1 MKLVSGVVVF
11 GATITLCAA
20 AGLEAKVLPKTAELV
35 PAETVLLVE
44 ADDFGRLRRQ
54 FEKTSIYELWK
65 EPAMSGFVEKL
76 RSKWHER
83 LAGEQDDLLATM
95 PQGMAGAI
103 LGLEILPSGRL
114 AFALV
119 LNERSKDATEPPI
132 LVISQWA
139 GDVDKIREQ
148 VEKATEKL
156 TDRGVHISKQDYRD
170 VTIVTTTEE
179 LKPVEVKDWA
189 NYDPDK
195 GPVGTKTVQRPP
207 LKTSYCF
214 IDDCLIVS
222 ADAELVKFVVAHIE
236 GASGPAL
243 AGDPDYTAAMAAV
256 GPNHDIDIYVNIKQL
271 VKTAGQEDDTGRAQ
285 ATLTS
290 MGFDNVSGIGCSV
303 AVATDPGGSWT
314 GKMFVKINGA
324 KRGICKMLDLV
335 SAPVRAPRFVPSS
348 AYSMMFVNIDIKKAY
363 DELYNVISKLSPAS
377 AAAMNTPLLPA
388 SPDGEAAVELKSG
401 LIDYLGSQV
410 VIAQSM
416 KKPFESHKMPTETL
430 FAVGVRDRVGLE
442 KSLSLLHSR
451 FVGSN
456 DPDARRELLGHTIY
470 ILKLGN
476 FPFFGGAA
484 TPMQAGAG
492 LQVRKEP
499 SMAFTVTDGHLIIA
513 AEPSVEQAIRMLSGT
528 KATSLGSAGW
538 FSAAGAAM
546 PSVAGVAV
554 FEDSAASTELL
565 WWMLK
570 QSAESSGGLRMG
582 PASYMLGAAGIG
594 DWADFTLLPEF
605 DAVRKYFGSSVMY
618 GVSRADG
625 FFFESKYLNR
635 VQPTGR

>member
-1 MKLVSGVVVF
+1 MKIAAGAVVF
-11 GATITLCAA
+11 GVSITLCAA
-20 AGLEAKVLPKTAELV
+20 AGIEAKALPKTAELV
-35 PAETVLLVE
+35 PAETALLVE
-44 ADDFGRLRRQ
+44 TDDFGLLRRQ
-54 FEKTSIYELWK
+54 FEKTTLNGLWK

-76 RSKWHER
+76 RSKWSER
-83 LAGEQDDLLATM
+83 FAGKQDDLLAT
-95 PQGMAGAI
+95 I
-103 LGLEILPSGRL
+103 LGLEIMPSGRL

-119 LNERSKDATEPPI
+119 LDEQSKDADEPPI

-148 VEKATEKL
+148 VEKVTEKL
-156 TDRGVHISKQDYRD
+156 ADRGVHISRADYRD

-179 LKPVEVKDWA
+179 QKPVEVKDWE
-189 NYDPDK
+189 NFDPDK

-222 ADAELVKFVVAHIE
+222 AKAELIKFVVAHIE

-243 AGDPDYTAAMAAV
+243 AGDVDYTTAMGAV

-271 VKTAGQEDDTGRAQ
+271 VKTVGQEDDTSRMQ
-285 ATLTS
+285 ASLTS

-303 AVATDPGGSWT
+303 AVAREPGSSWA

-335 SAPVRAPRFVPSS
+335 SAPVRAPRFVPPS
-348 AYSMMFVNIDIKKAY
+348 AYSVMFVNIDIKKAY
-363 DELYNVISKLSPAS
+363 DELYNVISKISPAS

-388 SPDGEAAVELKSG
+388 SPDGAAAIELKSG
-401 LIDYLGSQV
+401 VIDYLGSQV
-410 VIAQSM
+410 VIAQSI

-430 FAVGVRDRVGLE
+430 FAVGLRDRAGLE
-442 KSLSLLHSR
+442 RSLSLLHSR
-451 FVGSN
+451 FVGSE

-470 ILKLGN
+470 ILKLPN
-476 FPFFGGAA
+476 LPFFGAGAR
-484 TPMQAGAG
+484 PMQIAR
-492 LQVRKEP
+492 LQGQKGP
-499 SMAFTVTDGHLIIA
+499 AMAFTVTDSHLIIA
-513 AEPSVEQAIRMLSGT
+513 SEPSVEQAIRMLSGT
-528 KATSLGSAGW
+528 KTTSLGSAGW
-538 FSAAGAAM
+538 FSAARAAM

-570 QSAESSGGLRMG
+570 QSAESSGVVGMG
-582 PASYMLGAAGIG
+582 PTGYMLGAAGIG

-635 VQPTGR
+635 IQPPGR